1 MRFITIKKRFF
12 WYILA
17 MKKRFFNY
25 LNIKLKRRISRE
37 QLIANTSQY
46 IAETKVKV
54 AELRT
59 GLLDAYGRDHEAD
72 ITYYTGMLSNYQ
84 LSLNEYQSNL
94 KALNSSEVEG
104 RFSYERVRTRHIKQN
119 RAKLPLDLVIEQAKR
134 AYEQRIELA
143 EKWLDNN
150 FSAHQQ
156 MQRLLEG
163 KNYAG
168 CPIGN
173 FEAVER
179 SYQG

>member
-1 MRFITIKKRFF
+1 
-12 WYILA
+12 

-25 LNIKLKRRISRE
+25 LNFKFKRPLSRE
-37 QLIANTSQY
+37 QFIANTSQN

-54 AELRT
+54 AELRA

-72 ITYYTGMLSNYQ
+72 INYYTGMFSNYQ

-94 KALNSSEVEG
+94 KAAHSSEVEG
-104 RFSYERVRTRHIKQN
+104 RFSYERIRTRYIKQN
-119 RAKLPLDLVIEQAKR
+119 RAKLPLDLVIEQARR
-134 AYEQRIELA
+134 AYEQRVELA
-143 EKWLDNN
+143 EQWLDEH
-150 FSAHQQ
+150 FSPHQQ
-156 MQRLLEG
+156 MERLLEG